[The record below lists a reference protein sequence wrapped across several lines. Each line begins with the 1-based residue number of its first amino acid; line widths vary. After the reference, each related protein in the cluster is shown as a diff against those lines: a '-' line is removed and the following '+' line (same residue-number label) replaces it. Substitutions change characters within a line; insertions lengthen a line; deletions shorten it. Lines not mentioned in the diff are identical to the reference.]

1 MERGGE
7 WGCSR
12 RRRRR
17 RRRRRAEEPEG
28 SLAAGLQRRRLQE
41 ACSELRSS
49 EFWDSHL
56 RALFASLRKHLAVGQ
71 QPAEPVVERALAAL
85 EKLQL
90 AVPAPEP
97 RPLAPQEAAS
107 GAPGLRCVCYG
118 IGSFS
123 ACVKARDQLALLLLL
138 LQELEIP
145 HGQCCV
151 FDPVFSVL
159 EIEVLRDLGLTVL
172 QENEEGKR
180 PIHEPTVFYMIHCGK
195 ALYNNLLWS
204 NWSVEALSKMAI
216 IGNSFRGIQER
227 VPSRIFHK
235 DYSYIAKVLTATA
248 EEAFPPSRQYLDVFN
263 DTSFHC
269 FPLHKL
275 RGLPPEIW
283 KAHEE
288 PAYSDEDQLE
298 IIRSKQ

>member
-1 MERGGE
+1 MAGLAPRRASEWIGPDPSRPLRGGYQCSSPAQQQAPIPPQPPGNLLALK
-7 WGCSR
+7 GCSPR
-12 RRRRR
+12 FCPGGP
-17 RRRRRAEEPEG
+17 RAGAEAPH
-28 SLAAGLQRRRLQE
+28 AGG
-41 ACSELRSS
+41 A
-49 EFWDSHL
+49 

-138 LQELEIP
+138 LQELEVRAE
-145 HGQCCV
+145 CCV

-235 DYSYIAKVLTATA
+235 DYSYIAKV
-248 EEAFPPSRQYLDVFN
+248 R
-263 DTSFHC
+263 
-269 FPLHKL
+269 
-275 RGLPPEIW
+275 LP
-283 KAHEE
+283 HV
-288 PAYSDEDQLE
+288 
-298 IIRSKQ
+298 IRSDTPF